1 MASTSNFY
9 HKSLTKKENTQFSDA
24 QLGGLGGVCS
34 TNSAFAKIDQV
45 FDIAS
50 IASPTLK
57 RSQQLRISSQQ

>member
-9 HKSLTKKENTQFSDA
+9 QKSLTKENTQFSDA